1 LKETHV
7 IAQTNDRYI
16 FQIDFFPFIFKN
28 NTNAIAQITR
38 ISSKPGVFG
47 DAGVIGLFAI

>member
-7 IAQTNDRYI
+7 ILQTMI
-16 FQIDFFPFIFKN
+16 GIFFQIDFFPFIFKN

-47 DAGVIGLFAI
+47 DAGVIGEFTI